1 MIVCTFLESKEVLAK
16 TGIMSAYR
24 NHQRALAKAAIP
36 FTDEPNDGYDVLHL
50 HWIGPKSYYHFRQ
63 ARKKGKPVVVTAH
76 STAETSRGS
85 ITFSELIN
93 PIVKSYMR
101 HLYDN
106 VDLVVA
112 PSPYTK
118 SLLRR
123 TGIHS
128 RIDVI
133 SNGIDE
139 NRFSEENLHPGE
151 FRKSQGL
158 DDRFTVVSVGQVI
171 PRKGVNDFLEVAEA
185 LPDYN
190 FLWLGERLSPLLS
203 FYPQMHRAV
212 ERAPDHVKFLG
223 FVDRVE
229 DAYTDVDL
237 FFFPSYEEN
246 QPMVIL
252 ETTAMGLPMV
262 VRDIPS
268 YQGWLNHGEHCFKGT
283 SNEEFIN
290 YIKQM
295 ATDEALRERH
305 SQALLK
311 QSQEHLLG
319 HVGRQYQS
327 VYAGLLEGK
336 KVYA

>member
-63 ARKKGKPVVVTAH
+63 AKKMGKPVVVTAH

-85 ITFSELIN
+85 VTFSELIN

-106 VDLVVA
+106 VDMMIA

-118 SLLRR
+118 GLLRQS
-123 TGIHS
+123 GVDS
-128 RIDVI
+128 RIEVV

-139 NRFSEENLHPGE
+139 HRFERDQIPLGQ
-151 FRKSQGL
+151 FRKDQGL
-158 DDRFTVVSVGQVI
+158 DRFTILTVGQVI

-185 LPDYN
+185 LPQFD
-190 FLWLGERLSPLLS
+190 FVWLGERLSQWLT

-212 ERAPDHVKFLG
+212 ENAPDHVKFLG
-223 FVDRVE
+223 FVDQVE
-229 DAYTDVDL
+229 AAYQDVDL
-237 FFFPSYEEN
+237 FFFPSYEET
-246 QPMVIL
+246 QGMVVL
-252 ETTAMGLPMV
+252 ESAAMGLPMV
-262 VRDIPS
+262 VRDIPAFS
-268 YQGWLNHGEHCFKGT
+268 DWLTDGVHCLK
-283 SNEEFIN
+283 SNNNEGFIN
-290 YIKQM
+290 HIKTM
-295 ATDEALRERH
+295 ASDEAMRQRH
-305 SQALLK
+305 ADSLMDMASNHYLGSVGQQYRTIYAALL
-311 QSQEHLLG
+311 E
-319 HVGRQYQS
+319 
-327 VYAGLLEGK
+327 EK